1 MFIGSSQFCTEMQ
14 REIEKK
20 KVYKLCK
27 NTGAVLL
34 QTLDPPSDE
43 SDIENDL
50 PDTMLDIA
58 ISVQNCEDPINM
70 FETKIITA
78 HTDDT
83 INTIDVA
90 IFVPVI
96 EISQC
101 E

>member
-1 MFIGSSQFCTEMQ
+1 MADLHNESQ

-83 INTIDVA
+83 INTID
-90 IFVPVI
+90 
-96 EISQC
+96 EITRGQR
-101 E
+101 EKPRMV

>member
-1 MFIGSSQFCTEMQ
+1 MDLHNESQ
-14 REIEKK
+14 REIEKR

-58 ISVQNCEDPINM
+58 ISVQNCED
-70 FETKIITA
+70 TA

-83 INTIDVA
+83 INRIKRLKKNSTC
-90 IFVPVI
+90 IFT
-96 EISQC
+96 
-101 E
+101 